1 MLSVRDVLMEYETN
15 DRNGVSTV
23 TLKNGDTV
31 RISDA
36 KLEVFRPSRGVRR
49 FRLYTL
55 LSNKDDR
62 WVEVSD
68 IDKIEEGWNV

>member
-1 MLSVRDVLMEYETN
+1 MEYETN